1 MDQYSNNP
9 GGSANMPPFGSEPA
23 ALDTAADHQLPSA
36 GETGGSLSGSAAG
49 ASTTTGM
56 GTGGARGK
64 LEELGDQIE
73 DAANEQMRRTAEQL
87 DSAAD
92 QIDRFTAER
101 TRGATGVKAQAGSM
115 AHSVADMMESA
126 AGYLRDNDVDSLREN
141 LRRQMRER
149 PLQTLLVGVA
159 AGWVVGKILR

>member
-1 MDQYSNNP
+1 MDQYSNHP

-23 ALDTAADHQLPSA
+23 ALDTAADRQLPPA
-36 GETGGSLSGSAAG
+36 GETDGSLTGSAA
-49 ASTTTGM
+49 
-56 GTGGARGK
+56 GGARGK

-73 DAANEQMRRTAEQL
+73 DAANERMRRTADQL

-92 QIDRFTAER
+92 QVDRFATER
-101 TRGATGVKAQAGSM
+101 TRGETGVKAQAGSM
-115 AHSVADMMESA
+115 AHSLADMMESA
-126 AGYLRDNDVDSLREN
+126 AGYLRDNDVESLREN
-141 LRRQMRER
+141 LGRQMRER